1 MTSEA
6 WWKPE
11 NIGKY
16 KLVKARITGKV
27 ANYSIGNITYVPG
40 DIVEVPEEQ
49 VSLDFMQR
57 ITETVETPKTEVVTT
72 EPILLNVG
80 TVEPVYTGAPKP
92 EELPP
97 KPKRVLKTDAA

>member
-16 KLVKARITGKV
+16 KLVKARITAKV
-27 ANYSIGNITYVPG
+27 ANFSIGNITYVPG

-57 ITETVETPKTEVVTT
+57 IAEAPVETPKTEVVMA
-72 EPILLNVG
+72 EPLH
-80 TVEPVYTGAPKP
+80 TGGPKL
-92 EELPP
+92 EDLPP
-97 KPKRVLKTDAA
+97 QDDKSKAKRVLKPNVV

>member
-16 KLVKARITGKV
+16 KLVKVRITNKV
-27 ANYSIGNITYVPG
+27 ANFLLGSVTYVPG
-40 DIVEVPEEQ
+40 DIVEVPEKE

-57 ITETVETPKTEVVTT
+57 ITEAPVETHTAEVVTT
-72 EPILLNVG
+72 GPILLNVG
-80 TVEPVYTGAPKP
+80 MAEPVHTGGPKP
-92 EELPP
+92 EDLPP
-97 KPKRVLKTDAA
+97 KPKRVLKTDV